1 MRPSRPLRPSLRRA
15 LIALVVAGGSVGV
28 AAVAWGG
35 GGTHYALDPLREC
48 LALGGGLVTLV
59 PGGAASEGT
68 VTLVVKGDRAVIAF
82 AGDDREARAL
92 ASSVPGATRHGS
104 IVVYGE
110 RGPSGERGPPGE
122 RALSTLER
130 CRSSGEGQPQ
140 RPPTGFRY
148 GDAAIASFDRA
159 CDSVGASTAQCH
171 CVLTAA
177 QARLPLA
184 DFERIAVATVAAE
197 EGQMTQLLDGC
208 RLVG

>member
-1 MRPSRPLRPSLRRA
+1 MRLSRPLRPSLRRA
-15 LIALVVAGGSVGV
+15 LIALVVAGGGVGI

-35 GGTHYALDPLREC
+35 SGTHYALDPLRDC
-48 LALGGGLVTLV
+48 LALRGGLVTLV

-82 AGDDREARAL
+82 TGDDREARAL
-92 ASSVPGATRHGS
+92 ASSVTGATRHGS

-110 RGPSGERGPPGE
+110 GGPPGE
-122 RALSTLER
+122 RARSTLER
-130 CRSSGEGQPQ
+130 CRSDGEGQPQ

-159 CDSVGASTAQCH
+159 CDSAGASAAQCH
-171 CVLTAA
+171 CVLTGA

-197 EGQMTQLLDGC
+197 EEQMTKLLDGC